1 MNKRPDLPD
10 QEPDIHATASHR
22 WRGVFLILISAA
34 SFGALPIFTR
44 PGYQTGAD
52 APTILMLRYTL
63 AAVIMIAL
71 TLARK
76 TPFPRGR
83 LLFGLILVGAVGYVG
98 QSLTYFTA

>member
-1 MNKRPDLPD
+1 MNKKPNLPD
-10 QEPDIHATASHR
+10 QEADTHATVPHR

-44 PGYQTGAD
+44 LAYQAGAD
-52 APTILMLRYTL
+52 APTILLLRYTL

-71 TLARK
+71 TLAHR

-83 LLFGLILVGAVGYVG
+83 LLLGLILMGAVGYVG
-98 QSLTYFTA
+98 QSLT